1 MFAIYL
7 LLAVHP
13 QWESNPGPQVQ
24 GPDVLVVHVWI
35 WSVLSVAYFL
45 FAVVVW
51 LLPMR
56 VIAVYGSFS
65 VGNLG
70 PGNWERTLAKKKLVN
85 WYTIKTWVVQK
96 SQQINHRNRMALWT
110 LLVGVTKNSLRFHV
124 AISRT
129 AVSVWTL
136 QLLSPSLFSFYLFG
150 FIPFISLLFFVC
162 LYTVKCWRCVNKRKN
177 SSLFSQT
184 CTLGPSLARLIIRFH
199 NWKTLSQKFFNQ
211 SHVGSEI
218 MDSI

>member
-1 MFAIYL
+1 
-7 LLAVHP
+7 
-13 QWESNPGPQVQ
+13 
-24 GPDVLVVHVWI
+24 
-35 WSVLSVAYFL
+35 
-45 FAVVVW
+45 
-51 LLPMR
+51 
-56 VIAVYGSFS
+56 
-65 VGNLG
+65 
-70 PGNWERTLAKKKLVN
+70 
-85 WYTIKTWVVQK
+85 
-96 SQQINHRNRMALWT
+96 MALWT

-177 SSLFSQT
+177 SSHWTRRTFIWRDFGCFQTSWWPKSLFSQT

-211 SHVGSEI
+211 SHVGYRNNGFHLSQEKVVQWKLI
-218 MDSI
+218 ESYFQ